1 MTAPAVEGTERSQR
15 DRGGGGVEVA
25 IAVTALLLV
34 AFFIIGALR
43 ITNSGGDVQAA
54 ARAGARAAATART
67 AGEGQALAASVV
79 QTALADR
86 GVACSGGPQ
95 VSASRSGGLATVTVS
110 CVIGLGDVSPAGF
123 ANGKTVTASASERV
137 DPIRGGDSQ

>member
-1 MTAPAVEGTERSQR
+1 MTTADADVDDRSLR

-25 IAVTALLLV
+25 ISVTALLLV

-67 AGEGQALAASVV
+67 PGEGQSLAHSVV
-79 QTALADR
+79 QAALTDR

-95 VSASRSGGLATVTVS
+95 VSTTRSGGLATVTVS
-110 CVIGLGDVSPAGF
+110 CVVGLGDVSPAGF
-123 ANGKTVTASASERV
+123 SDTRTVTASASERV
-137 DPIRGGDSQ
+137 DPIRGGDSG